1 MEYSIHL
8 LKKNKK
14 NYLYSMR
21 KILQNWEISAVR
33 CVAHVGFP
41 AYIFLKHIDMILF
54 DLCRLSVFLS
64 TFIGNVAD
72 NWKGNGLKI
81 KLD

>member
-8 LKKNKK
+8 LKKKK

-41 AYIFLKHIDMILF
+41 AYIF
-54 DLCRLSVFLS
+54 
-64 TFIGNVAD
+64 
-72 NWKGNGLKI
+72 
-81 KLD
+81 